1 MLSNIKFRYVLVMIT
16 VLFIAACKQSSPDD
30 KDTQSDAGAA
40 TASDTAVAVNLNS
53 PIADD
58 TIVLRLMPAA
68 GTVYIVENN
77 STFNSDESMDTL
89 RYKASSTKWVKSKLT
104 IKEVKDNAVKLEYTL
119 TDVRKTV
126 KDDSGTL
133 QYQYGKPMT
142 DPVDERNRLVEDCMV
157 NSPLILLMNN
167 RGEST
172 DVQGYEAIVKKV
184 KTVVGSEVPDNVI
197 MANMGSPTDN
207 LEYYFINYPEKAVKI
222 GDTWSFDAPSM
233 LQGVPILLSTT
244 YTLADRKDGVAY
256 INFNTVVTVD
266 KSQLPAEMAAEVDKI
281 NFHAGIKGTG
291 EIEEKTGWPIVMKIS
306 QSMNVSDN
314 FQGVAT
320 SSKQSGSTT
329 IRWVK

>member
-104 IKEVKDNAVKLEYTL
+104 IKEVRDNAVKLEYTL